1 MSTYNEPV
9 SVEIQPPESFHSATF
24 LNSSFFSMLFAEAT
38 AAQAHQLIAGEMQ
51 LIPDSLW

>member
-9 SVEIQPPESFHSATF
+9 SVEIQPPESFHIATF

-51 LIPDSLW
+51 LIPDSL